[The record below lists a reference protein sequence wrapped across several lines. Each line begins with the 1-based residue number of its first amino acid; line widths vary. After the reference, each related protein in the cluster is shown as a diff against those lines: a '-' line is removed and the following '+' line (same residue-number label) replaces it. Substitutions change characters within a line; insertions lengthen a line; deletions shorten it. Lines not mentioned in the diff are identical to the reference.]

1 MDLSKPKAIYM
12 ARLWGQCNSVL
23 NNDNAVVT
31 IFEVKI
37 KRGQHTV
44 IASLQLQIKRQ
55 LHMHELVLE

>member
-1 MDLSKPKAIYM
+1 M

-55 LHMHELVLE
+55 LDMHELVLE